1 MGHGHKQVHGHDT
14 GHDDGHGGSGHGS
27 AGHGS
32 AGHGSTHGH
41 GHDAGH
47 GHSSGPS
54 FGLLAIAVAV
64 VAYVFGWASR
74 PSQVTAMAYAQ
85 NAGPG
90 YFEPLPAQGPVDSP
104 VLVVEVLDFK
114 CGACKARH
122 GFVKR
127 LLAEHGRS
135 VRFAVRHL
143 PFVHPIESERGAIA
157 SMAAN
162 RQGRFWDYSD
172 MLFRNQDE
180 TWTDATL
187 TGYAQRLGL
196 DPVRF
201 AADLRD
207 PSLRSYVRK
216 DKGAADAV
224 DIRGTPTL
232 IVNGRVVPEDALF
245 REDPAVFRDMVAAA
259 RRATTELIASG
270 LAVPEAR
277 ARDASRHYRSGRDFP
292 RLFMLNDVSDLKVDL
307 RSL

>member
-1 MGHGHKQVHGHDT
+1 MGHGHKQVHGHDAV
-14 GHDDGHGGSGHGS
+14 HDDGHGS
-27 AGHGS
+27 A
-32 AGHGSTHGH
+32 H
-41 GHDAGH
+41 GHDAEHGH
-47 GHSSGPS
+47 GRSTGPS
-54 FGLLAIAVAV
+54 FGILAIAVAA

-74 PSQVTAMAYAQ
+74 PTPVSAMAYAQ

-90 YFEPLPAQGPVDSP
+90 YFEPLPAQGPLDSP
-104 VLVVEVLDFK
+104 VLVVEVLDYK

-135 VRFAVRHL
+135 VRFAVKHL

-157 SMAAN
+157 AMAAN

-172 MLFRNQDE
+172 MLFRHQDE
-180 TWTDATL
+180 TWTDETL
-187 TGYAQRLGL
+187 VAYAKQLGL
-196 DPVRF
+196 NPKRF
-201 AADLRD
+201 QADLRD

-245 REDPAVFRDMVAAA
+245 REDPAVFRDMVASA
-259 RRATTELIASG
+259 RRATHQYLATG
-270 LAVPEAR
+270 LSVPEAR
-277 ARDASRHYRSGRDFP
+277 ARDASRHYRSGRDFS

-307 RSL
+307 RSH